1 MYAGV
6 LHTSSHGES
15 LSSFRINFA
24 STEYENTD
32 TLLSDSLT
40 QGLNQLAIRKYLLYI
55 EQRIMYRVVNPR
67 VHNTLPRN
75 EELLSSASFVFVKVA
90 TLWLETEGGCI

>member
-1 MYAGV
+1 M
-6 LHTSSHGES
+6 
-15 LSSFRINFA
+15 NFA

-55 EQRIMYRVVNPR
+55 EQRIMNRVVTPGVPNS
-67 VHNTLPRN
+67 LPRN
-75 EELLSSASFVFVKVA
+75 EELFSSAYFVLVKVA
-90 TLWLETEGGCI
+90 TL